1 MTLGFQ
7 RLGFL
12 FWCIDL
18 DIPNE
23 EERGR
28 WKYIALRVQTQ
39 VESHNDPNRCY
50 TCQWPVP
57 VNGAAGS
64 KLRGIFPW
72 CGPFFPGHF
81 HVSRSGAPLLVS
93 NPSALPPPPIS
104 SPGIASPEL
113 SSNHPP
119 RMPGFQ
125 EVPGNQP
132 QLLLV
137 PGNGAVSHADL
148 IRVCHKP
155 AVQPITTR
163 WRSPWRGP
171 VSLSGASIHYGWHVP
186 PSLFIAPM
194 DPENM

>member
-23 EERGR
+23 EETGR

-39 VESHNDPNRCY
+39 VERHNDPNRCY

-81 HVSRSGAPLLVS
+81 MSAGQVLPSWCPTPRPSR
-93 NPSALPPPPIS
+93 LPP
-104 SPGIASPEL
+104 SPLRASP
-113 SSNHPP
+113 P
-119 RMPGFQ
+119 RSF
-125 EVPGNQP
+125 
-132 QLLLV
+132 
-137 PGNGAVSHADL
+137 H
-148 IRVCHKP
+148 
-155 AVQPITTR
+155 PITR
-163 WRSPWRGP
+163 PGCPASRKCQEISPSCYWCQETG
-171 VSLSGASIHYGWHVP
+171 LCHT
-186 PSLFIAPM
+186 LT
-194 DPENM
+194 